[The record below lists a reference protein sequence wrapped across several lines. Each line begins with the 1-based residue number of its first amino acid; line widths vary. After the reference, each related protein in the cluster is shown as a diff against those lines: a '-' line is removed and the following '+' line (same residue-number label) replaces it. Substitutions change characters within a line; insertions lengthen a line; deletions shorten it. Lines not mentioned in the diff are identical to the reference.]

1 MFPDGSD
8 LSEPVSSPAFGG
20 GGWLF
25 TLCRL
30 SGHERGFKARTRGAL
45 STEPAQTSPP
55 AAEGSHDVINLVGVA
70 AATLVLTSGFPAPPR
85 GSGPGRPRGGQ
96 RRPGQGPSRA
106 RPADPPR
113 APLLPRRPCAAGALK
128 SPIRQIESINYEG
141 NNLAAPRGAAAERS
155 RGIRPQIALSL
166 PK

>member
-8 LSEPVSSPAFGG
+8 LSKPVSLGVG
-20 GGWLF
+20 WGWGWLF

-30 SGHERGFKARTRGAL
+30 SGHEREFKARTRGAL
-45 STEPAQTSPP
+45 STEPAQSSLP
-55 AAEGSHDVINLVGVA
+55 AAEGGHDVINLVGVA
-70 AATLVLTSGFPAPPR
+70 AATLVLTGGFPAPPL
-85 GSGPGRPRGGQ
+85 GSGPGRPQGG
-96 RRPGQGPSRA
+96 RRPPGQGPRRA

-113 APLLPRRPCAAGALK
+113 APLLPRRPRAAGALK